1 MKKWLDKYRFL
12 LLIILLSTVLN
23 LFWIN
28 RVPPGLNWDEAAIGW
43 NAKTI
48 WHMRLDEFGIRL
60 PVSFKSFGDYKAP
73 LYIYLTAPVV
83 GIFGASELSVRAV
96 SAVAGI
102 VSVGIMYFLAG
113 PAAAII
119 LAISP
124 WHILLSRPA
133 LEANLALM
141 LVLGGIWL
149 FKESTKRSMLLLPSA
164 LSFLLSLYSYQ
175 SPKIFVPILVLGLMF
190 IYRAKFFKRQNLSWL
205 IIAAVIATVSVV
217 PIIKEGL
224 GDKGGRFAMT
234 SIFYQEKVNIP
245 VTLVKNYLVHFS
257 PAWLFWG
264 AAEAGRFQLK
274 QSGPL
279 LFMTA
284 PFLALGFLSL
294 WKKRKELW
302 SKAIFWWLVTAP
314 MPAMIGFEVPHPIR
328 SYQLLPVLAI
338 ITALGVNEIKK
349 FKLWLWLLI
358 ALNAGFFFYHYF
370 VTYPVNSAREWQYGY
385 KEVAAVAQEMEDQVD
400 KIVITS
406 YYGQPYI
413 FTYWYQD
420 RDPQAV
426 FWGGMIKY
434 LFREVKYDGDRN
446 MTNTLLIGAPSEI
459 PQGAK
464 GIIKQ
469 IYFPDGEVAF
479 RVVKT

>member
-1 MKKWLDKYRFL
+1 
-12 LLIILLSTVLN
+12 
-23 LFWIN
+23 
-28 RVPPGLNWDEAAIGW
+28 
-43 NAKTI
+43 
-48 WHMRLDEFGIRL
+48 
-60 PVSFKSFGDYKAP
+60 
-73 LYIYLTAPVV
+73 
-83 GIFGASELSVRAV
+83 
-96 SAVAGI
+96 
-102 VSVGIMYFLAG
+102 
-113 PAAAII
+113 
-119 LAISP
+119 
-124 WHILLSRPA
+124 
-133 LEANLALM
+133 
-141 LVLGGIWL
+141 
-149 FKESTKRSMLLLPSA
+149 
-164 LSFLLSLYSYQ
+164 
-175 SPKIFVPILVLGLMF
+175 
-190 IYRAKFFKRQNLSWL
+190 
-205 IIAAVIATVSVV
+205 
-217 PIIKEGL
+217 
-224 GDKGGRFAMT
+224 MT

-245 VTLVKNYLVHFS
+245 VTLVKNYLVRFS